1 MKKHFFTASL
11 IAAALAVL
19 PAGCAGSTPLPAEN
33 TALMPEKL
41 KVGYYVDDGSRSNGA
56 FYWAQLLFYSPQ
68 LEVTLLDAEDI
79 RNGQLDKLD
88 LLVIPGGSSAS
99 QVRALQEDGK
109 KKIQDFV
116 HNGGA
121 YVGICAGLHCTLDRQ
136 ERLQILP
143 YKYLPGAG
151 GAAATLA
158 MDLSQEGGKILG
170 VRPGW

>member
-99 QVRALQEDGK
+99 QVFLLISFISSIDNSRAT
-109 KKIQDFV
+109 I
-116 HNGGA
+116 
-121 YVGICAGLHCTLDRQ
+121 
-136 ERLQILP
+136 ILFAP
-143 YKYLPGAG
+143 ILYHA
-151 GAAATLA
+151 LA
-158 MDLSQEGGKILG
+158 DA
-170 VRPGW
+170 